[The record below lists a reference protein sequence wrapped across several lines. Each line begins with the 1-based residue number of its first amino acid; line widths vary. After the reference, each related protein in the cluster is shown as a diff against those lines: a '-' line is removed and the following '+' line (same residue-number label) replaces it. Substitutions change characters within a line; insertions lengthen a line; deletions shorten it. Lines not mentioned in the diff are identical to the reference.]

1 MNVSINCL
9 SYAQTVIIIVFFL
22 YVFRS
27 YFFGSNDVMTNVPLY
42 NEIVKKIIDDTNT
55 DELQL
60 MPCFINTM
68 GFVEGKI

>member
-1 MNVSINCL
+1 
-9 SYAQTVIIIVFFL
+9 
-22 YVFRS
+22 
-27 YFFGSNDVMTNVPLY
+27 MTNVPLY
-42 NEIVKKIIDDTNT
+42 NEIVKKIINDTNT